1 VLPNTYSGATVT
13 IGANAPIAAQGGAA
27 TRAKGLTSQPIEE
40 VSMAEN
46 DDTGGDVGGNDLR
59 VEMSTLLFE
68 LRVALEAAAV
78 GIKRIIDRPLATS
91 IRDELS
97 ILFRLVEQGAEALNA
112 LDGVLE
118 DFLRRRTDGQSNR

>member
-1 VLPNTYSGATVT
+1 
-13 IGANAPIAAQGGAA
+13 
-27 TRAKGLTSQPIEE
+27 
-40 VSMAEN
+40 MAEN